1 MKSKPRD
8 SETGRLPG
16 DEGKPDLRI
25 DTQRVLKLTTQFLQT
40 AVRRARL
47 KGVVVGLSGGVDS
60 ALAAALAVRAL
71 GKAAVFPIYLPSP
84 ASSSQ
89 SGKDAAAVAKFLGL
103 TLREISIAPVVSGY
117 LETLPDGVNK
127 LAKLRRGNFQARA
140 RMSVLFDC
148 AMEKGCGVL
157 GTSNKTELML
167 GYGTWHGDMACSFNP
182 LGDLYKTQ
190 IWQLARHL
198 DLPAAVIDKAP
209 TADLWAGQTDE
220 SELGLTYR
228 TADEILALYVD
239 AGLDPNE
246 LSGRG
251 YRQSVVDRVLKL
263 HAHSHFKRNLPLICK
278 LSRRTIGIDY
288 LYPADWQGE

>member
-1 MKSKPRD
+1 MA
-8 SETGRLPG
+8 TL
-16 DEGKPDLRI
+16 
-25 DTQRVLKLTTQFLQT
+25 QRPSL
-40 AVRRARL
+40 
-47 KGVVVGLSGGVDS
+47 
-60 ALAAALAVRAL
+60 ALAVRAL

-89 SGKDAAAVAKFLGL
+89 SGKDASAVAKFLGL
-103 TLREISIAPVVSGY
+103 KLREISIAPVVSGY
-117 LETLPDGVNK
+117 LESLPKSAN
-127 LAKLRRGNFQARA
+127 LRRGNFQARA
-140 RMSVLFDC
+140 RMSILFDC

-157 GTSNKTELML
+157 GTSNKTELLL

-190 IWQLARHL
+190 IWQLSRHL

-220 SELGLTYR
+220 SEMGLTYR
-228 TADEILALYVD
+228 EADEILALYVD
-239 AGLDPNE
+239 AGLDPSE
-246 LSGRG
+246 LAGRG

-278 LSRRTIGIDY
+278 LSRRTLGIDY
-288 LYPADWQGE
+288 LYPADWQGT